1 MNKPRFTLRKARH
14 ICLQRHIDEL
24 FKSDSH
30 ASVSFPLR
38 GVWRLRHNDTSTLP
52 YRVMFVAPKRKLR
65 HAVDRNRAKRLMRE
79 AFRLNQQ
86 RLALSPQTTLHF
98 ALLWVAPV
106 TLPYPK
112 VEKAVLSLIQKV
124 NKQLAENR

>member
-1 MNKPRFTLRKARH
+1 MNKPRFTLRKAQH

-38 GVWRLRHNDTSTLP
+38 GVWRLSHDATTLP
-52 YRVMFVAPKRKLR
+52 FRVMFVAPKRKLR

-86 RLALSPQTTLHF
+86 KLALPPQTTLHF